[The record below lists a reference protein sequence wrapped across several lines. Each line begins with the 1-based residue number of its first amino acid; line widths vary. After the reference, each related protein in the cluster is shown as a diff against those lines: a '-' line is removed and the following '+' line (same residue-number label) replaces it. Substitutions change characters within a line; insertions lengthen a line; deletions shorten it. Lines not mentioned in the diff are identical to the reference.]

1 MLNPKQNINAL
12 HAYTPGKSKE
22 EAAKEFGI
30 LTWVKLA
37 SNENPF
43 GSPVSIQ
50 DLEPALKSAALYPD
64 QATHSLKQDIATKNA
79 VPVNSIVL
87 GNGSDDILQMLAL
100 SYLGEGDELLTSE
113 CTFSVYAH
121 VAHLVGA
128 RVLTTPLK
136 HDAYDLEAMESAL
149 TSKTK
154 MVMIANPNN
163 PTGTSKNEHEL
174 RGFLDVLP
182 DSCCCVIDE
191 AYIEFSSEPSMLKLL
206 DEYPNVVIT
215 RTFSKLYGLAAFRI
229 GYGIMHP
236 EVAQVLE
243 KVRQPFNVNS
253 LALEAAKIA
262 LNSDSFI
269 QQTLENNVEQ
279 MTWVRNELSNFP
291 CEVVPS
297 DANFICIRFEK
308 DAGSIVQGLLER
320 GVIVRHLKSFGLPNA
335 IRVTIGK
342 PDENETFINALKESL

>member
-1 MLNPKQNINAL
+1 MLNPKPNINAL
-12 HAYTPGKSKE
+12 HTYTPGKSKE

-30 LTWVKLA
+30 STWIKLA

-43 GSPVSIQ
+43 GCPVSAEELSQ
-50 DLEPALKSAALYPD
+50 ALQNAALYPD
-64 QATHSLKQDIATKNA
+64 QATHQLKQNLSTHNA
-79 VPVNSIVL
+79 MPVESIVL

-100 SYLGEGDELLTSE
+100 AYLGDGDELLTSD

-121 VAHLVGA
+121 VAQLVNA
-128 RVLTTPLK
+128 TVITTPLK
-136 HDAYDLEAMESAL
+136 EDAYDLEAMEAQLS
-149 TSKTK
+149 SKTK

-174 RGFLDVLP
+174 RGFLDILP
-182 DSCCCVIDE
+182 DTCVCVIDE
-191 AYIEFSSEPSMLKLL
+191 AYIEFSSEPSMVKLL
-206 DEYPNVVIT
+206 EEYPNVVIT

-236 EVAQVLE
+236 QVAAVLE

-253 LALEAAKIA
+253 LALDAASLALKNDAFIA
-262 LNSDSFI
+262 K
-269 QQTLENNVEQ
+269 TLENNSEQ
-279 MTWVRNELSNFP
+279 MAWVRTKLSELA

-297 DANFICIRFEK
+297 DANFICIRFNQ
-308 DAGSIVQGLLER
+308 DAGSIVQELLKR
-320 GVIVRHLKSFGLPNA
+320 GVIVRHLKSFGLPEA

-342 PDENETFINALKESL
+342 PDENQLFIQALKESL